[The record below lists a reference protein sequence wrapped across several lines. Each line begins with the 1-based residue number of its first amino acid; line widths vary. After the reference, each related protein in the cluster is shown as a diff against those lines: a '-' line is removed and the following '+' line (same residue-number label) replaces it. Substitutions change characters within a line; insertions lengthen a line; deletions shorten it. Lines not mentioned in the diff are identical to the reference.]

1 MENETSAHSAMK
13 ETTAYLLRDILES
26 VITSGTG
33 TEAYFSGMTIAGKTG
48 TTDDNRDRYFVGFS
62 PYYCAAV
69 WTGYESNDELS
80 YGMGNG
86 SAQLWKQVMREIHG
100 DLEDKA
106 FDSCT
111 GLTQVTVCSDSGLL
125 ATDACTKD
133 LRGNRV
139 RTVTVAA
146 DTAPTATCN
155 VHKMVDYCTEGKH
168 IATQYCPKDKVK
180 QVAVLDWNRALF
192 NDIKARDHEYLLKVL
207 DGSATPNDPKDDI
220 CPAHQKAITPVTP
233 TDPTKPTTPTDPT
246 DPTTPDTGGA
256 EDSGGVG
263 GGSWWKRP

>member
-1 MENETSAHSAMK
+1 
-13 ETTAYLLRDILES
+13 
-26 VITSGTG
+26 
-33 TEAYFSGMTIAGKTG
+33 
-48 TTDDNRDRYFVGFS
+48 
-62 PYYCAAV
+62 
-69 WTGYESNDELS
+69 
-80 YGMGNG
+80 
-86 SAQLWKQVMREIHG
+86 MREIHG

-133 LRGNRV
+133 LRGSRV

-207 DGSATPNDPKDDI
+207 DGSLR
-220 CPAHQKAITPVTP
+220 P
-233 TDPTKPTTPTDPT
+233 TIPRMISARRTR
-246 DPTTPDTGGA
+246 
-256 EDSGGVG
+256 
-263 GGSWWKRP
+263 RPSHR